1 LASQKSVSH
10 MQQVLTIVANSELVL
25 EDSIPDSARRALAAA
40 GARLDDGD
48 GAARWLAPGRAAD
61 IPYDALECDKAEKAV
76 RATLDRAP
84 YDLLAQSAAGRRKR
98 LLIADMDSTVVTMET
113 LDELAAFAGVKQEV
127 SAITERSMRG
137 EIDFVQSLVER
148 VAMLKGL
155 TAEALEWTQSR
166 VRLDPGARTLVA
178 TMRAHGAY
186 TALVSGGFNF
196 FTERVRQAV
205 GFDYDEAN
213 ILEIVDGRLTGR
225 VVPPVINRDG
235 KLNALRRLAAER
247 GVPPEDTLAVGDGA
261 NDLAMIRGA
270 GLGVAFHGKPA
281 LAAASR
287 ARIDHGDLSTLLY
300 FQGYAAEEFA
310 C

>member
-1 LASQKSVSH
+1 
-10 MQQVLTIVANSELVL
+10 MQQVLTIVASSELVL
-25 EDSIPDSARRALAAA
+25 EDSIPNSARRALAAA
-40 GARLDDGD
+40 GGQWDDGD
-48 GAARWLAPGRAAD
+48 GAARWLAPGRAVD
-61 IPYDALECDKAEKAV
+61 IPYDALERDRAEKAV

-98 LLIADMDSTVVTMET
+98 LLIADMDSTVVTIET

-186 TALVSGGFNF
+186 TALVSGGFRF

-213 ILEIVDGRLTGR
+213 ILEIQGGRLTGR

-235 KLNALRRLAAER
+235 KLSALRRLAAEH
-247 GVPPEDTLAVGDGA
+247 GVPLEDTLAVGDGA
-261 NDLAMIRGA
+261 NDLAMIQGA